1 MKPMQNSA
9 SFIDNENA
17 NMEESENDVE
27 DMIAKHNH
35 LTNILSH
42 SGLFGKL
49 FARHSSLNE
58 NVDSLPNENVLD
70 DMETADEDGF
80 QSRILAGPQSQF
92 KIVDT
97 ASDKHAMND
106 MGNKDLNGFQ
116 SRLDANLKEE
126 NSSNEMPIDRS
137 IEIDAT
143 HFDEDMDLSRSNQ
156 LENEILTHT
165 TIPKPDVEEERDS
178 GFISFLRSL
187 FVF

>member
-1 MKPMQNSA
+1 MQNSA
-9 SFIDNENA
+9 SFIADENA

-49 FARHSSLNE
+49 FAQHSSPKE

-70 DMETADEDGF
+70 DVETANMGGF
-80 QSRILAGPQSQF
+80 QSRILTTQQS
-92 KIVDT
+92 KVVDT

-106 MGNKDLNGFQ
+106 MGIKDLNGFQ
-116 SRLDANLKEE
+116 SRSDANLSEE
-126 NSSNEMPIDRS
+126 NLSNETPIDRS

-143 HFDEDMDLSRSNQ
+143 HFDEDMDLSHSNQ
-156 LENEILTHT
+156 LENEILTLT
-165 TIPKPDVEEERDS
+165 TIPKQDVQEERDS

>member
-9 SFIDNENA
+9 SFIDENA

-49 FARHSSLNE
+49 FAQHSS
-58 NVDSLPNENVLD
+58 PKENVLD
-70 DMETADEDGF
+70 DVETADIGGF
-80 QSRILAGPQSQF
+80 QSRILGRQQS
-92 KIVDT
+92 KVVDT

-116 SRLDANLKEE
+116 SRSDANLTEE

-137 IEIDAT
+137 IE
-143 HFDEDMDLSRSNQ
+143 
-156 LENEILTHT
+156 
-165 TIPKPDVEEERDS
+165 
-178 GFISFLRSL
+178 
-187 FVF
+187 